1 MKTQCGGDLN
11 INNFTVWAT
20 IGRPQK
26 TVGASI
32 ARPKTHK
39 GGNNLKKIIKSR
51 KGAAMELAI
60 GVMFL
65 MMAFTIM
72 LLSTSG
78 LQNSLRVNDYEDFNE
93 MVEVNN
99 IGEYVAANSES
110 YANKENSKIIID
122 GEDTGYTVTSDLNN
136 TYIIT
141 KGEETVL
148 TITVIDG
155 EITSWN

>member
-1 MKTQCGGDLN
+1 MKKL
-11 INNFTVWAT
+11 
-20 IGRPQK
+20 
-26 TVGASI
+26 
-32 ARPKTHK
+32 
-39 GGNNLKKIIKSR
+39 IKSR

-78 LQNSLRVNDYEDFNE
+78 LQNSLRVDDYEDFNE

-99 IGEYVAANSES
+99 IGEHVVANYNPICSCDDYNTCDHYS
-110 YANKENSKIIID
+110 TKKDNENNPITKKIIID
-122 GEDTGYTVTSDLNN
+122 GEDTGYTVTVKNIALTGDAVPQFEIKN
-136 TYIIT
+136 ID
-141 KGEETVL
+141 GETVL
-148 TITVIDG
+148 TIVVSGG

>member
-1 MKTQCGGDLN
+1 MKKL
-11 INNFTVWAT
+11 
-20 IGRPQK
+20 
-26 TVGASI
+26 
-32 ARPKTHK
+32 
-39 GGNNLKKIIKSR
+39 IKSR

-78 LQNSLRVNDYEDFNE
+78 LQNSLRVDDYEDFNE

-99 IGEYVAANSES
+99 IGEHVLG
-110 YANKENSKIIID
+110 KQD
-122 GEDTGYTVTSDLNN
+122 N
-136 TYIIT
+136 TYKTGNYEIIEIDNNYSVKYSEAEMKYEIY
-141 KGEETVL
+141 KGNDFTDTSNLELVL
-148 TITVIDG
+148 TIKLNNSG

>member
-1 MKTQCGGDLN
+1 
-11 INNFTVWAT
+11 
-20 IGRPQK
+20 
-26 TVGASI
+26 
-32 ARPKTHK
+32 
-39 GGNNLKKIIKSR
+39 
-51 KGAAMELAI
+51 MELAI

-78 LQNSLRVNDYEDFNE
+78 LQNSLRVDDYEDFNE

-110 YANKENSKIIID
+110 YANEENMKIEID

-141 KGEETVL
+141 KGDETVL
-148 TITVIDG
+148 TIVVSGGKI
-155 EITSWN
+155 ISWN